1 MSGVHINKEYM
12 NILSLFVFVPWLQ
25 ICERTVFST
34 SGYFYEIS
42 MLEFTLLGDLCMDI
56 LLEFVDSLYDL
67 VISIFNWMDKHST
80 IADWLSSI
88 ATAIAT
94 VTALYLSKKEPQKI
108 HFNLAEG
115 RVFNSDFDYS
125 RVSIQNFKSKFRD
138 KTVTLHWLNVAML
151 NADMFDVVVVES
163 GIIVKGSFKK
173 QILNKDSVFTVRAN
187 SREFINFG
195 NMSGSGLGHL
205 VSLSSYSLN
214 PFITGRSV
222 TFKVYV
228 KDSVGRIYKSK
239 YYHLDMF

>member
-1 MSGVHINKEYM
+1 
-12 NILSLFVFVPWLQ
+12 
-25 ICERTVFST
+25 
-34 SGYFYEIS
+34 
-42 MLEFTLLGDLCMDI
+42 MDI
-56 LLEFVDSLYDL
+56 LLEFVGSLCDL
-67 VISIFNWMDKHST
+67 VRSIFNWMGKNST
-80 IADWLSSI
+80 VAEWLSSI
-88 ATAIAT
+88 ATVVAT
-94 VTALYLSKKEPQKI
+94 VTALYLSKKEPKKI
-108 HFNLAEG
+108 HFNLARG
-115 RVFNSDFDYS
+115 TVFNSDFDYS
-125 RVSIQNFKSKFRD
+125 RGSIQNLKSKFRD
-138 KTVTLHWLNVAML
+138 KKVTLNYLNVAML
-151 NADMFDVVVVES
+151 NADMFDVNVFES

-195 NMSGSGLGHL
+195 QKSSSGVGYT

>member
-1 MSGVHINKEYM
+1 
-12 NILSLFVFVPWLQ
+12 
-25 ICERTVFST
+25 
-34 SGYFYEIS
+34 
-42 MLEFTLLGDLCMDI
+42 MLEFNLLGDLCMDI
-56 LLEFVDSLYDL
+56 LLEYVDSLSDWP
-67 VISIFNWMDKHST
+67 ISILNWMDKNST
-80 IADWLSSI
+80 VADWLSSI
-88 ATAIAT
+88 ATVIAT

-108 HFNLAEG
+108 HFNLVNG
-115 RVFNSDFDYS
+115 SVFKDDFKYS
-125 RVSIQNFKSKFRD
+125 RASVQNLKSKFRD
-138 KTVTLHWLNVAML
+138 KKVTLHWLNVAML

-173 QILNKDSVFTVRAN
+173 QVLNKDSVFTVRAN
-187 SREFINFG
+187 SCEFINFG

>member
-1 MSGVHINKEYM
+1 MWM
-12 NILSLFVFVPWLQ
+12 PRF
-25 ICERTVFST
+25 FST

-42 MLEFTLLGDLCMDI
+42 MLEFNLLGDLCMDI
-56 LLEFVDSLYDL
+56 LLEFVDSLSDL
-67 VISIFNWMDKHST
+67 LRFTLNWMDKNST
-80 IADWLSSI
+80 VADWLSSI
-88 ATAIAT
+88 ATVTAT

-108 HFNLAEG
+108 HFNLAKG
-115 RVFNSDFDYS
+115 TVFSSDFEYG
-125 RVSIQNFKSKFRD
+125 RLSIQNLKSKFRD
-138 KTVTLHWLNVAML
+138 KKVTLNFLNVAML
-151 NADMFDVVVVES
+151 NADMFDIDVFES

-195 NMSGSGLGHL
+195 HMSGSGLGHL

>member
-1 MSGVHINKEYM
+1 
-12 NILSLFVFVPWLQ
+12 
-25 ICERTVFST
+25 
-34 SGYFYEIS
+34 
-42 MLEFTLLGDLCMDI
+42 MLEFNLLGDLCMDI
-56 LLEFVDSLYDL
+56 LLEFVDSLSDL
-67 VISIFNWMDKHST
+67 LRFTFNWMDKNST
-80 IADWLSSI
+80 VADWISSI
-88 ATAIAT
+88 GTAIAT
-94 VTALYLSKKEPQKI
+94 VTALYLSKKEPKRI
-108 HFNLAEG
+108 HFNLVNG
-115 RVFNSDFDYS
+115 SVFNDNLEYS
-125 RVSIQNFKSKFRD
+125 RISIQNLKNKFSD
-138 KTVTLHWLNVAML
+138 KKVTLHLLNVAML

-195 NMSGSGLGHL
+195 HISSSGLGHI